1 MIGTVNKLLRDV
13 VRRPGVS
20 RGGGAQRTH
29 ESDLP
34 LDHQLSFVQN
44 NEKWTFRDNR
54 VFIDG
59 EDAREVVGHAAN
71 SVDVL
76 CSVSQGLSDYQQHVW
91 SRGGKGNAK
100 FNGAVAS
107 LHGTICG
114 RLGAIYED
122 MTGGVRF
129 ECRGDEFWINNINVR
144 SVLNLYR
151 LRPTDKARHYLRGL
165 KQKLDLILSRGR
177 SSTRADGVR
186 EPARQLSLEIEAALE
201 FVPPDAPLCLTDGRR
216 SA

>member
-13 VRRPGVS
+13 IRRPGVAG
-20 RGGGAQRTH
+20 RDGASRTH
-29 ESDLP
+29 ETDLP
-34 LDHQLSFVQN
+34 LDHQLTFVQN
-44 NEKWTFRDNR
+44 GEKWTSRDSR
-54 VFIDG
+54 IYIDDEDVG
-59 EDAREVVGHAAN
+59 EVIGKAAN
-71 SVDVL
+71 DVGVL
-76 CSVSQGLSDYQQHVW
+76 CSVSQGLHDYQQHVW
-91 SRGGKGNAK
+91 GKGGKAFAK

-107 LHGTICG
+107 LQDTISI
-114 RLGAIYED
+114 RLGSIYED

-129 ECRGDEFWINNINVR
+129 ECHGGDFWVNNVNVR

-151 LRPTDKARHYLRGL
+151 LRPTDKARRYLMGFL
-165 KQKLDLILSRGR
+165 QKLGLILSRQR
-177 SSTRADGVR
+177 SSTRYDGVR